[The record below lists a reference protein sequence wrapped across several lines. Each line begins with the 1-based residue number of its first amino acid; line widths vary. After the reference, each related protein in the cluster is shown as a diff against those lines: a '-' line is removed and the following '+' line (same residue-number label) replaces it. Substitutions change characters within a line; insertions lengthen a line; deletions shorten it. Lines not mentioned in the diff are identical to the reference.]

1 MIGGLAKL
9 VMKTG
14 EEKRIL
20 GAKKV
25 SSRLN
30 YLKGFKDKKREGGSR
45 QVAVMQRHGCQPPLK
60 SEEEEINSV
69 SGTSVNL
76 CILSA
81 FVAKKNQNLILRQ
94 IFV

>member
-1 MIGGLAKL
+1 MMGGLAKL

-30 YLKGFKDKKREGGSR
+30 YLKGFKDKKKE
-45 QVAVMQRHGCQPPLK
+45 K
-60 SEEEEINSV
+60 
-69 SGTSVNL
+69 GT
-76 CILSA
+76 A
-81 FVAKKNQNLILRQ
+81 GRWQ
-94 IFV
+94 